1 MPDTLPPPAQTPSPA
16 LAPVRWTPR
25 RTAPVVGWARPG
37 TVTAMARGFRGRCP
51 ACGGGRLF
59 NGWLRQASSCPQCA
73 APLGDVRADDAPP
86 YFVIFI
92 VAHVVIAIQFAL
104 DDVMGLPVLTEA
116 AIFLPL
122 TLAAC
127 LLLLRPVKG
136 ATIGLM
142 LQLGMLAGPDG

>member
-1 MPDTLPPPAQTPSPA
+1 MPDTVPPASVSP
-16 LAPVRWTPR
+16 APVRWTPR
-25 RTAPVVGWARPG
+25 RTAPVVGWAQPG
-37 TVTAMARGFRGRCP
+37 TITAMLRGCRGRCP
-51 ACGGGRLF
+51 ACGQGRLF
-59 NGWLRQASSCPQCA
+59 NGWLRQAPACGHCA

-92 VAHVVIAIQFAL
+92 VAHGVIAIQFAL

-127 LLLLRPVKG
+127 LVLLRPVKG